1 MPSLTMKERS
11 RLNRMFGLLGLELLL
26 VGSTTLPAQSQPTFG
41 DCAKAVERDGYL
53 ILEMDARGSS
63 YDIDARKGGREWD
76 IQADMNC
83 RILDARPD

>member
-1 MPSLTMKERS
+1 
-11 RLNRMFGLLGLELLL
+11 MFGLLGLELL
-26 VGSTTLPAQSQPTFG
+26 VVSSTALPALSRPTFG

-53 ILEMDARGSS
+53 ILEMDARGSN